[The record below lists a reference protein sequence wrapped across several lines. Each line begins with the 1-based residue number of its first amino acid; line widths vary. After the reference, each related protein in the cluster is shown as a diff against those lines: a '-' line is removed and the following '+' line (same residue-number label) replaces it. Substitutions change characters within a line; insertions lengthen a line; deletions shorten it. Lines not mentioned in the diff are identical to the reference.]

1 MINRV
6 PNDRIYDAARRVF
19 DQAARDGRE
28 MAFAVADEAA
38 GLVFAARTDGCAA
51 RVLTH
56 AVRKAYTAAVMR
68 RDTVTFRDGDR
79 EAGKTLADWGDPQLT
94 HLVGGAVL
102 SRDGEHW
109 GGVGVGGNTTERD
122 GELALL
128 ARDLLLHG
136 ASRRHQAAGPDVRAF
151 GDSVGYAAREDLF
164 ALTGVTGVD
173 PVTGKIPE
181 APEAEFAQAFTNVSA
196 LAEHFGFGLDEV
208 GRVTVF
214 TPDPSGRR
222 HIDPGWL
229 EAFPGD
235 NRPARKTTHV
245 PLRKGLRVELEVV
258 GARGARQAIEI
269 EGVRHSGPLPMGA
282 RVGRHVFSSVIV
294 SDMPGSGG
302 RRPERAGA
310 IAQAFANMASFAEAA
325 GGTLDDISNVWTYL
339 GMWDLHP
346 EYVDIW
352 VATFADEASRP
363 SRKTFYYPRTDI
375 QLQCE
380 MVLGGKRRT
389 LEIPGIGHHDPIP
402 MGVVTGGVFT
412 TSGVDGRDPE
422 TGKPPRGVRAQAAMV
437 LQNLQRLLDQAS
449 FPRSALLHVTGLVG
463 EQSYGAQM
471 SAAWSEAFPDPAT
484 APAFQLME
492 LGLPA
497 RDLLV
502 QVIAR
507 GVAG

>member
-6 PNDRIYDAARRVF
+6 PNDRIHEAARQVF
-19 DQAARDGRE
+19 GEAARDGRE

-56 AVRKAYTAAVMR
+56 AVRKAYTAATMR
-68 RDTVTFRDGDR
+68 RDTITFRDGDGQ
-79 EAGKTLADWGDPQLT
+79 AGKTLADWGDPQLT

-102 SRDGEHW
+102 TRDGEHW
-109 GGVGVGGNTTERD
+109 GGVGVGGNTTQRD
-122 GELALL
+122 GELSLL

-136 ASRRHQAAGPDVRAF
+136 VSLSRRAASPDVRAF
-151 GDSVGYAAREDLF
+151 GDSVGYATREDLF

-173 PVTGKIPE
+173 PGTGKIPE
-181 APEAEFAQAFTNVSA
+181 APEAEFAQAFANVSA
-196 LAEHFGFGLDEV
+196 LAGRFGFGLDEV
-208 GRVTVF
+208 GRVTVL
-214 TPDPSGRR
+214 TPGPSGRPF
-222 HIDPGWL
+222 INPGWL
-229 EAFPGD
+229 DLFPGD

-245 PLRKGLRVELEVV
+245 PLRNGLRVELEVV
-258 GARGARQAIEI
+258 GARGARQAIDI
-269 EGVRHSGPLPMGA
+269 DGVRHKDPLPMGA
-282 RVGRHVFSSVIV
+282 RIGRHVFSSVIV
-294 SDMPGSGG
+294 SDIPGTGG
-302 RRPERAGA
+302 RRPERSGA
-310 IAQAFANMASFAEAA
+310 IAQAFANLASFAEAA
-325 GGTLDDISNVWTYL
+325 GGTLDDIANVWAYL

-346 EYVDIW
+346 DYVDVW
-352 VATFADEASRP
+352 VSTFKDEASRP

-380 MVLGGKRRT
+380 MVIGAKRRT

-412 TSGVDGRDPE
+412 TSGVDGRNPE
-422 TGKPPRGVRAQAAMV
+422 TGKPPRGVRAQSAMV

-449 FPRSALLHVTGLVG
+449 FPGSALLHVTGLVG
-463 EQSYGAQM
+463 EQSYAAELA
-471 SAAWSEAFPDPAT
+471 AAWAEAFPDPAA
-484 APAFQLME
+484 APAFQLMT